1 MGRNKKITAE
11 QVKPLIKE
19 EGGNLA
25 AIARELKVGRSTVQ
39 RRIDENGDLQELV
52 ADQRQRSI
60 DKAEKALEEKIDEGN
75 LTAIIFK
82 LKTQGKNRG
91 YSQRQEISGPGGGP
105 IKSKNKEEVSFDA
118 KGQADNILEALESK
132 RTREDSNKEDSE

>member
-1 MGRNKKITAE
+1 MSEKIIKADE
-11 QVKPLIKE
+11 VKPLIKE
-19 EGGNLA
+19 KEGNLA
-25 AIARELKVGRSTVQ
+25 AIARELGCSRGAVRNRV
-39 RRIDENGDLQELV
+39 RENEDLQELRE
-52 ADQRQRSI
+52 DQRQRSI

-118 KGQADNILEALESK
+118 KGQAENILEASESK